1 VPLAE
6 RNVTADTEADL
17 ARQFGAAGIVG
28 PIDEP
33 AWADA
38 LAALDADAEL
48 PPDLG
53 APVTRAELRR
63 WRPPLSRRGLTVLFT
78 GLSGS
83 GKSTIAAGVMGRLA
97 MMDRRASLL
106 DGDRVRR
113 LLSSGL
119 GFSRE
124 ERETNVRRIGWV
136 AAEITKHGG
145 VAICAPIAPYAA
157 TREWVR
163 RQVAKHGDFLLVHV
177 ATPLPVCE
185 ARDRKGLYAA
195 ARAGR
200 IPLFTGISDPYEEP
214 TDADLTLD
222 TTDRSIELC
231 VDEVLERLIAG
242 RLASRSSQRRRRR
255 IPSRSACR
263 LEDDADRDPSGRWL
277 SWPHRSARRRCFRRR
292 GRRSQPSRSVAAT
305 AGTQRRATHGDR
317 PECLHA
323 VVPDDR
329 SAQYETTHEPPV
341 ATATVGVVWLPLPCP
356 RQSSH
361 KRVQRHARVID
372 HLQDRCPWR
381 RWPSRSPSCP
391 NRQPQRCAG
400 RRSWSSA
407 RIPAGAICVQPIS
420 PLRLARRDHVGQR

>member
-1 VPLAE
+1 VPEDRSTWLARHVDPDTVADVELLLGGIMLPLTGPIRTNPDGTVDSDFGTGIVLTDDEAAPIAAISHDGRLEPLSQATFAEWRTYAVPPSEVRERLAPGTRAILRDRPLTAAAEAALTGPVLVLAQVGAGRVPDDVLTRTLADSVARLPNAQLVAVPLAE

-17 ARQFGAAGIVG
+17 ARQFGAAGIIG

-63 WRPPLSRRGLTVLFT
+63 WRPPLSRRGLTVLFS

-83 GKSTIAAGVMGRLA
+83 GKSTIAAGVMSQLA

-119 GFSRE
+119 SFSRAD
-124 ERETNVRRIGWV
+124 RETNVRRIGWV
-136 AAEITKHGG
+136 AAEITKHAG

-163 RQVAKHGDFLLVHV
+163 REVAKHGDFLLVHV

-214 TDADLTLD
+214 TDADLVLD
-222 TTDRSIELC
+222 TTDCSIEVC

-242 RLASRSSQRRRRR
+242 
-255 IPSRSACR
+255 
-263 LEDDADRDPSGRWL
+263 GWL
-277 SWPHRSARRRCFRRR
+277 TKQQATSPPT
-292 GRRSQPSRSVAAT
+292 GSV
-305 AGTQRRATHGDR
+305 
-317 PECLHA
+317 
-323 VVPDDR
+323 
-329 SAQYETTHEPPV
+329 
-341 ATATVGVVWLPLPCP
+341 
-356 RQSSH
+356 
-361 KRVQRHARVID
+361 
-372 HLQDRCPWR
+372 
-381 RWPSRSPSCP
+381 
-391 NRQPQRCAG
+391 
-400 RRSWSSA
+400 
-407 RIPAGAICVQPIS
+407 
-420 PLRLARRDHVGQR
+420 

>member
-1 VPLAE
+1 MPEDRSTWPERHLDPDTVADVQLLLDGVMLPLTGRIRINPDGTVDSDFGTGIVLTDDEAMPIAAISPDGQLQRLSRATFAEWRTYAAPPSDVRERLAPGTRAILRDRPLTAAAEAALSGPVLVLAQVGAGRVPDDLLTRTLADSVARLPDAQLVAVPLAA

-33 AWADA
+33 AWEDA

-48 PPDLG
+48 PLELG

-97 MMDRRASLL
+97 RMDRRASLL

-124 ERETNVRRIGWV
+124 DRETNVRRIGWV

-242 RLASRSSQRRRRR
+242 
-255 IPSRSACR
+255 
-263 LEDDADRDPSGRWL
+263 GWL
-277 SWPHRSARRRCFRRR
+277 TK
-292 GRRSQPSRSVAAT
+292 QPATPPATDSV
-305 AGTQRRATHGDR
+305 
-317 PECLHA
+317 
-323 VVPDDR
+323 
-329 SAQYETTHEPPV
+329 
-341 ATATVGVVWLPLPCP
+341 
-356 RQSSH
+356 
-361 KRVQRHARVID
+361 
-372 HLQDRCPWR
+372 
-381 RWPSRSPSCP
+381 
-391 NRQPQRCAG
+391 
-400 RRSWSSA
+400 
-407 RIPAGAICVQPIS
+407 
-420 PLRLARRDHVGQR
+420 